1 MNLRKVAWAIYDI
14 AYYGLPTI
22 INKVNMRLHNVHYGK
37 HLRVKGLML
46 IKNRGHIEIGHD
58 VRIRSSERAN
68 PIGSGTKAC
77 FQVERGGKLK
87 IGNGVAMSNAA
98 IACKQQ
104 ITIDDSVMLGGGVRI
119 YDNDFHSL
127 NAAMRN
133 GVSKEPEI
141 IKARPIHIKR
151 NVFVGAGCFIL
162 KGVTIGE
169 ASIIGAGSVVRTD
182 IPDGQVWAGNPAV
195 YIRDLR
201 ENELM

>member
-1 MNLRKVAWAIYDI
+1 MNLRRAAWAIYNV
-14 AYYGLPTI
+14 AYFGLPTI
-22 INKVNMRLHNVHYGK
+22 INKVNMRLHNVNYGK
-37 HLRVKGLML
+37 RLRVKGLIL
-46 IKNRGHIEIGHD
+46 IKNSGHIEIGHD

-68 PIGSGTKAC
+68 PIGCGTKVC
-77 FQVERGGKLK
+77 LQVGRGGRIK

-104 ITIDDSVMLGGGVRI
+104 VTIDDGVMLGGGVRI

-133 GVSKEPEI
+133 GVSKEREI

-151 NVFVGAGCFIL
+151 NAFVGAGCFIL

-169 ASIIGAGSVVRTD
+169 ASVIGAGSVVRTD

-201 ENELM
+201 EYELI